1 MNEIE
6 QILAQAI
13 SEKAFPGA
21 AAAWG
26 NDKSVS
32 FAFQGRT
39 RYDEAAP
46 AVDESVLWD
55 LASVTKVAST
65 TSTALVLHHS
75 GELDLDASA
84 QAYAPRFAHEGPTIR
99 DLLLH
104 RSGLPAYASFQATCR
119 TPEESEDALYALAV
133 RQEAPA
139 ATVYSCMGF
148 MVLQRVIESI
158 TGETLAEAAKRRV
171 FDPLGMT
178 STLYAPGADLRPRCA
193 PTEELPAW
201 RKAIEDERGFV
212 RVQDSHI
219 QGGVHDPAA
228 FMVGGISGNAGLFS
242 TIGDMAKWAQH
253 MAQGGGAV
261 IDPHTLGIWRRRQTE
276 ESTRAL
282 GFDTKSPKGSS
293 AGELFGPRS
302 FGHTGYTGTSV
313 WMDPDTARWGVL
325 LTSRVHPK
333 DGNMAISKVRPA
345 FYDAV
350 IRHLA

>member
-6 QILAQAI
+6 QILAKAI
-13 SEKAFPGA
+13 ADKAFPGA

-26 NDKSVS
+26 DDKTTHV
-32 FAFQGRT
+32 AFQGRT
-39 RYDEAAP
+39 RYDAGAP
-46 AVDESVLWD
+46 AVDGSVLWD
-55 LASVTKVAST
+55 MASVTKVAST
-65 TSTALVLHHS
+65 TSTALVMHHA

-84 QAYAPRFAHEGPTIR
+84 QAYASRFAHAGPTVR

-104 RSGLPAYASFQATCR
+104 RSGLPAYANFQSTCR
-119 TPEESEDALYALAV
+119 SPEESEDALYALAA

-148 MVLQRVIESI
+148 MMLQRVIESI
-158 TGETLAEAAKRRV
+158 TGESLAEAAQRRV
-171 FDPLGMT
+171 FGPLGMT
-178 STLYAPGADLRPRCA
+178 DTLYVPGPEHRTRCA
-193 PTEELPAW
+193 PTEEIPVW
-201 RKAIEDERGFV
+201 RREIEDERGFV
-212 RVQDSHI
+212 RVQDEFI

-228 FMVGGISGNAGLFS
+228 FMVGGVSGNAGLFS

-253 MAQGGGAV
+253 MAQGGGSV
-261 IDPHTLGIWRRRQTE
+261 IDPHTLGIWRRRQSD

-293 AGELFGPRS
+293 AGELFGRRS

-333 DGNMAISKVRPA
+333 DGNTAISQVRPQ